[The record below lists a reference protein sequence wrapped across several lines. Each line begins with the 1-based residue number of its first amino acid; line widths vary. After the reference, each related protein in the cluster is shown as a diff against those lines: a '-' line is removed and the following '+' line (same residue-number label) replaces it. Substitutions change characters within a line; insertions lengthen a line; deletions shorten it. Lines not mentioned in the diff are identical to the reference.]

1 MTKDEILA
9 QLRGT
14 RQAIARDTSSL
25 RRELDFKAKLEA
37 TVRKRPFA
45 WFGGAAALGWW
56 IAGPKTKK
64 RTVTKYIGDPVA
76 RAKAQQKTKTSRQM
90 GLLGVTI
97 TLVRFALPFFKPM
110 LSSLATRKL
119 AEIAEKMSR

>member
-14 RQAIARDTSSL
+14 RQAISRDTSSL

-119 AEIAEKMSR
+119 AEIAEKLSR